1 MPKGWSNKTLQLM
14 ASISFFFHES
24 RLRGM
29 FFITINEIK
38 IQITKYITKYITN
51 HNTNRDLEM
60 KIRTFTEIVSYISF
74 ILCIT
79 KLGGTSNKTPTFSSK
94 LNYFQTKPEVCFICF
109 FSSTYLKA
117 KNMFVYL
124 G

>member
-60 KIRTFTEIVSYISF
+60 KIRTFTEIASYVSVSKNLSDNLQNPKGLNIG
-74 ILCIT
+74 ILTAIFGSINVS
-79 KLGGTSNKTPTFSSK
+79 KFS
-94 LNYFQTKPEVCFICF
+94 LQARN
-109 FSSTYLKA
+109 
-117 KNMFVYL
+117 